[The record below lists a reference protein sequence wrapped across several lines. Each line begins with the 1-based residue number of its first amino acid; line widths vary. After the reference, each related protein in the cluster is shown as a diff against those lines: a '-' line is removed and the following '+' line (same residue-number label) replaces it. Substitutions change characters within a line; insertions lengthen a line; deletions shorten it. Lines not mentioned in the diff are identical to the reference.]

1 MLHSPQHNN
10 KIKHLHER
18 CLRLIHNDKLSSY
31 KKHIEKDGP
40 VFVHHRNIQRLTIK
54 MFQIKCGQ
62 SLEIATG
69 IFKQT
74 KTTGQFQTK
83 ARLYY
88 TLCEHSL
95 SWFQKQLL
103 FKPKNLGNH
112 PRKNLRNQFS

>member
-10 KIKHLHER
+10 KIKHLRER

-74 KTTGQFQTK
+74 TRQDNFRQKRDFIIPSVNTVYHGSK
-83 ARLYY
+83 SSCYLSPKI
-88 TLCEHSL
+88 CEIIPV
-95 SWFQKQLL
+95 KI
-103 FKPKNLGNH
+103 
-112 PRKNLRNQFS
+112 